1 MTSAPAS
8 SSPFNS
14 SRVPSTDGSPAGMYG
29 TNPRRLDF
37 RRSAKRSA
45 MALVLVE
52 AIGSDE
58 VVANPDA
65 IALGRLGLHDRPAEV
80 AIFGAIGHVDD
91 RSRIEDVALSVADD
105 PHERTREHF
114 GDRIHYVDD
123 AQFVRVAD
131 DQCADRIDAGETDE
145 RLHDNLVHAAARI
158 VTHLAN
164 HVGRSPGRR
173 PIHASRGRGVKTVA
187 DCDDLAEDAHL
198 PGTD

>member
-14 SRVPSTDGSPAGMYG
+14 SRVPSTDGSPAVMYG

-65 IALGRLGLHDRPAEV
+65 IALGRLGLHDRPAEL
-80 AIFGAIGHVDD
+80 AILGAIGHVDD
-91 RSRIEDVALSVADD
+91 RSRIERSE
-105 PHERTREHF
+105 ER
-114 GDRIHYVDD
+114 
-123 AQFVRVAD
+123 RVGKE
-131 DQCADRIDAGETDE
+131 C
-145 RLHDNLVHAAARI
+145 
-158 VTHLAN
+158 
-164 HVGRSPGRR
+164 RSRWSPY
-173 PIHASRGRGVKTVA
+173 H
-187 DCDDLAEDAHL
+187 
-198 PGTD
+198 